1 MEDNSILGNKVFM
14 GDINQKMQVIIR
26 IVFLLL
32 VLISN
37 PKLAAVYCERIER
50 IQSRHL
56 IKESKRKTEIF

>member
-1 MEDNSILGNKVFM
+1 M
-14 GDINQKMQVIIR
+14 GYIKQKWLVIIR

-32 VLISN
+32 VLVLISR

-56 IKESKRKTEIF
+56 

>member
-32 VLISN
+32 VLISR

-56 IKESKRKTEIF
+56 